1 MGQVLTLIDQF
12 RMSLAIPAPEA
23 SSHTGRTLLLYSPAN
38 STAAKG
44 QVMNITRLGTAG
56 SLLALCATS
65 ALAQQAD
72 VLDLGTNTV
81 NFTEG
86 WHGFLDWHFLLNAL
100 LTLTLSAVLGGVGGY
115 HPYSMARADTIAEIE
130 APKVYV
136 NCAVIGA
143 IIGILV
149 VKYGLVI
156 GFIIFGIGGLLRF
169 RTILDSAKLTGD
181 IIFVTLIG
189 LTCGLNLPAVA
200 VLATLFGF
208 VLNLVLDSRITRSI
222 TIKGLESGDTL
233 EAAAAYRALLQSLR
247 CKVVS
252 ERKRINKG
260 SIEIIFRCHQGL
272 SREELEAK
280 FELDLAPA
288 HRGAIDW
295 QVE

>member
-1 MGQVLTLIDQF
+1 MKLT
-12 RMSLAIPAPEA
+12 R
-23 SSHTGRTLLLYSPAN
+23 
-38 STAAKG
+38 
-44 QVMNITRLGTAG
+44 VGTAG
-56 SLLALCATS
+56 SLLALFATT
-65 ALAQQAD
+65 AFAQEPQ
-72 VLDLGTNTV
+72 VLDLGTNVV

-86 WHGFLDWHFLLNAL
+86 WHGFLDWRFLLNAL
-100 LTLTLSAVLGGVGGY
+100 LTLTLSAVLGSIGGY

-189 LTCGLNLPAVA
+189 LACGLNLPHVA

-208 VLNLVLDSRITRSI
+208 VLNLALDSRITRSI
-222 TIKGLESGDTL
+222 TIKGLEPGDTL
-233 EAAAAYRALLQSLR
+233 AAAAAYRALLEGLH
-247 CKVVS
+247 CKVIS

-260 SIEIIFRCHQGL
+260 CIDMIFRCNQGL
-272 SREELEAK
+272 NRAELEAK
-280 FELDLAPA
+280 FELELAPE

>member
-1 MGQVLTLIDQF
+1 MK
-12 RMSLAIPAPEA
+12 
-23 SSHTGRTLLLYSPAN
+23 HTY
-38 STAAKG
+38 
-44 QVMNITRLGTAG
+44 LGTAG
-56 SLLALCATS
+56 SLLALLVVATT
-65 ALAQQAD
+65 ATPAVAQD

-86 WHGFLDWHFLLNAL
+86 WSGFLDWRFLLNAL
-100 LTLTLSAVLGGVGGY
+100 LTLTLSAVLGGIGGY
-115 HPYSMARADTIAEIE
+115 HPYSMARADTVAEIE

-181 IIFVTLIG
+181 IIFVTLVG
-189 LTCGLNLPAVA
+189 LACGLNLPHVA

-222 TIKGLESGDTL
+222 TIKGLASEDTL
-233 EAAAAYRALLQSLR
+233 EAAAAYRVLLKGLH

-252 ERKRINKG
+252 ERKRVNKG
-260 SIEIIFRCHQGL
+260 SIELIFRCNQGMT
-272 SREELEAK
+272 REELEAK
-280 FELDLAPA
+280 FERDLAPA